1 MLRNYAKLRAALGNA
16 SKTQSAESL
25 LEATVGMIR
34 AHCIKQDPAVDV
46 EWPSPVSSPATAIV
60 PQVAQAR
67 LATVC
72 RRQIVPVAAHAAQT
86 SDPQDGLERA
96 LHTCAPKRRPVAAQ
110 ASLVAQQARP
120 VAAAVPLTAPRA
132 QPQVGAA
139 EDEEIYDDQAE
150 ICEDTFGEDVEDL
163 IEDDMEMAEDAD
175 VAEDVDGDSDAS
187 GSEDSGTQRNGQ

>member
-1 MLRNYAKLRAALGNA
+1 MAMQYA
-16 SKTQSAESL
+16 
-25 LEATVGMIR
+25 
-34 AHCIKQDPAVDV
+34 P
-46 EWPSPVSSPATAIV
+46 
-60 PQVAQAR
+60 
-67 LATVC
+67 
-72 RRQIVPVAAHAAQT
+72 AHAHIMST
-86 SDPQDGLERA
+86 SMA
-96 LHTCAPKRRPVAAQ
+96 L
-110 ASLVAQQARP
+110 
-120 VAAAVPLTAPRA
+120 APRA